1 MAINSKFELQN
12 QKTTDIVSVMSES
25 HELVET
31 WSINDRLNAYLLD
44 EVGDD
49 RLSIAP
55 AKGKSVGAQ
64 FAHIHNVRLM
74 WLKASFPES
83 LEHVSKLEK
92 SDWTVQEIKENLAA
106 SGREIANLIQSA
118 IAAGGRV
125 KGFKPHVTAFV
136 GYLIAHEANHRGQVE
151 LALRQ
156 AGQPLSDKAGYGL
169 WEWGVR

>member
-1 MAINSKFELQN
+1 MSA
-12 QKTTDIVSVMSES
+12 DIVRVMGES

-31 WSINDRLNAYLLD
+31 WSINDRLNAYLLE
-44 EVGDD
+44 EVGGD
-49 RLSIAP
+49 RLSIAL

-64 FAHIHNVRLM
+64 FAHVHNVRLM
-74 WLKASFPES
+74 WLKASYPES
-83 LEHVSKLEK
+83 LERVSKLDK
-92 SDWTVQEIKENLAA
+92 GDWTVQELKENLAA
-106 SGREIANLIQSA
+106 SGLEVAKLIESA
-118 IAAGGRV
+118 IASGGRV

-156 AGQPLSDKAGYGL
+156 AGQPLSEKAGYGL